1 MKTIVVIF
9 AFCICVNAM
18 TIEELKIQ
26 LHDVQEICKTES
38 GIDQQTVDDINEV
51 NFDVEDEKPQRY
63 NECILKQFNIVDE
76 SGNFKENIVQELTSI
91 YLDENVIK
99 KLVAE
104 CSVISDANIYIRFNK
119 LVKCFG
125 KYKTMKEVL
134 NL

>member
-26 LHDVQEICKTES
+26 LRDVQEICKTES
-38 GIDQQTVDDINEV
+38 GIDQQTVDDISEV
-51 NFDVEDEKPQRY
+51 KFDIEDEKPQRY
-63 NECILKQFNIVDE
+63 NECILKKFNIVDE

-91 YLDENVIK
+91 YLDENEVN
-99 KLVAE
+99 KLIAE
-104 CSVISDANIYIRFNK
+104 CSVISDANIYIKFNK
-119 LVKCFG
+119 LVKCFA
-125 KYKTMKEVL
+125 KYKTMKELL

>member
-26 LHDVQEICKTES
+26 LRDVQEICKAES